1 MKTVILSLILALSAS
16 SMAFAQSGSMKPMD
30 QKGDMGTHKCM
41 DMKDMGAGMKGMD
54 MNDNDMQKCKEM
66 MDAKGNQ
73 QPGKDAK
80 APTHAAVAVVKNVDV
95 ANGKVTLAHEAISS
109 LKWPAMTM
117 AFAVKD
123 KTLFDKLAVGK
134 KVDVELMKEGKD
146 YVVVAVK

>member
-1 MKTVILSLILALSAS
+1 
-16 SMAFAQSGSMKPMD
+16 
-30 QKGDMGTHKCM
+30 
-41 DMKDMGAGMKGMD
+41 
-54 MNDNDMQKCKEM
+54 

-80 APTHAAVAVVKNVDV
+80 ATTHAAVAVVKNIDV

-134 KVDVELMKEGKD
+134 KVDVELMKQGKD